1 MQTNRKQILDDINI
15 LKEKHISEHNF
26 VTESSKSIPYD
37 FMISVQNSIN
47 RASYVIQLNGLLRD
61 MNLATQIEEGIFEFS
76 LTHIIN
82 NNLRRTLF
90 NNIYVDKFN
99 DLFLNLDVK
108 SRLNNKTARAL
119 LKTDAFKPQFLAF
132 LSPQQLHPEKWSEII
147 KKKEYIID
155 KEKNV
160 ATTDQYTCKKC
171 GESKCS
177 VSQLQT
183 RGADEPITTFITCCV
198 CYDTVTLELE
208 MD

>member
-1 MQTNRKQILDDINI
+1 MQSNIKQILDDVDDFKKKNI
-15 LKEKHISEHNF
+15 MEYNF
-26 VTESSKSIPYD
+26 VTESSKSIPHE
-37 FMISVQNSIN
+37 FILNVENSIN
-47 RASYVIQLNGLLRD
+47 RAMYVVKLNELLFD
-61 MNLATQIEEGIFEFS
+61 MNLAVKIEEGIFEFA
-76 LTHIIN
+76 LIHIVI

-90 NNIYVDKFN
+90 NNVYIDKFN
-99 DLFLNLDVK
+99 DIILNLDTK
-108 SRLNNKTARAL
+108 SRLHNKTAKAL
-119 LKTDAFKPQFLAF
+119 LKSDAFKPQFLAF
-132 LSPQQLHPEKWSEII
+132 LSPHQLHPEKWSEII

-155 KEKNV
+155 KEKNI